1 MDKNV
6 IIYLKGLQFAQTEDG
21 TEPIQVIAPGQ
32 YYFKNGSH
40 YLLYEDADD
49 GGEGGAKNTIKFK
62 PDHLEVI
69 KNGSI
74 STKLVFE
81 KDKKTLSQYQTP
93 FGIIMIGVTTTSIEL
108 SEEEN
113 SIGLK
118 AKYSMDIN
126 GTFLAD
132 CEVNIKAQAKTS
144 DFSLTN

>member
-6 IIYLKGLQFAQTEDG
+6 IIYLNGLQYAYTEEG
-21 TEPIQVIAPGQ
+21 TEPIQVIAPGE

-49 GGEGGAKNTIKFK
+49 AGESGTKNIIKFR

-93 FGIIMIGVTTTSIEL
+93 FGIIMIGVTTTSVDL
-108 SEEEN
+108 SEKEN
-113 SIGLK
+113 SIELK

-126 GTFLAD
+126 GSFLAD
-132 CEVNIKAQAKTS
+132 CEVSITAKS
-144 DFSLTN
+144 KDSEFSLTS